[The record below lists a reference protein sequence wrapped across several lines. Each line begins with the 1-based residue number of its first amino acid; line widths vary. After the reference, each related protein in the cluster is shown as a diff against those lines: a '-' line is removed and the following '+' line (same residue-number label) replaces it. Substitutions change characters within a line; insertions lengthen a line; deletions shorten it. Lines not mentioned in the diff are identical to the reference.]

1 MVLEVQKQL
10 DQIEAQK
17 QVLLEQQKQL
27 EKEARYGETL
37 QKLHNK
43 IATIKASYEEGNKAV
58 KDLFGKLQQEE
69 EIKDIFTLEERVI
82 TECIG
87 SYYLEDIKEEDKINE
102 VIISQL
108 HIKSK
113 FGTFYPSCI
122 EEGKVRLPYEI
133 ATQFYRFYKF
143 ETVVQKIKEAIE
155 KKERER
161 NSKNKLERT
170 KETLVSKFSNLYPD
184 AEIKAGGR
192 SIKNYNNSY
201 ITVPTIKIIFKN
213 TSEVVL
219 RYFEDGCYNVIE
231 KLDHRVKSLKG
242 DDLIAY
248 LAS

>member
-27 EKEARYGETL
+27 EREARYGETL

-43 IATIKASYEEGNKAV
+43 IASIKASYEGSNKAV
-58 KDLFGKLQQEE
+58 KDLFDKLQQEE
-69 EIKDIFTLEERVI
+69 EIKEIFTLEERVI
-82 TECIG
+82 TQHIV

-113 FGTFYPSCI
+113 FGAFYPGHI
-122 EEGKVRLPYEI
+122 EKGKVRLPYGI
-133 ATQFYRFYKF
+133 ATQYRFYKF

-155 KKERER
+155 REERGR
-161 NSKNKLERT
+161 NSQNKLERT
-170 KETLVSKFSNLYPD
+170 KEALVSKFSNLYPG
-184 AEIKAGGR
+184 AVIKAGDR
-192 SIKNYNNSY
+192 SIKNYSNSY
-201 ITVPTIKIIFKN
+201 TTVPTIKIIFKN

-219 RYFEDGCYNVIE
+219 RYYEDGSYGVIE

-242 DDLIAY
+242 DDLIFY